1 MATPFE
7 IVVTNLQKIG
17 AYQFLFPW
25 LIASAVFYGLL
36 RRSQVFGKP
45 EDNVAVN
52 AVVATVAAFMV
63 MAYPILQGVN
73 IETQLSTFFFNS
85 LVSILVVIVGLII
98 ASMVFPNGLGE
109 ELSKK
114 FKGGSL
120 VAFLVFGILIAL
132 GVMTS
137 SGLTNVFFP
146 TNVGQPGGISSDT
159 FLTIGVLA
167 AMIISVGIIAAVGG
181 REGGGAE
188 KKSESP

>member
-1 MATPFE
+1 MASPFE

-36 RRSQVFGKP
+36 RRSQIFGKP
-45 EDNVAVN
+45 EENVAVN

-63 MAYPILQGVN
+63 MAYPILIGVN

-85 LVSILVVIVGLII
+85 LISILVVIVGLII
-98 ASMVFPNGLGE
+98 AGMVFPAGLGE

-114 FKGGSL
+114 FKGGAL
-120 VAFLVFGILIAL
+120 AAFLVLGILIAL
-132 GVMTS
+132 GVMIS

-146 TNVGQPGGISSDT
+146 SNVGQVGGISSDT
-159 FLTIGVLA
+159 FLTIGVLV
-167 AMIISVGIIAAVGG
+167 AMVLSVGIIAVIGG
-181 REGGGAE
+181 RETGGTE
-188 KKSESP
+188 KKESG

>member
-1 MATPFE
+1 MASPFE

-25 LIASAVFYGLL
+25 MIASAVFFGLL

-45 EDNVAVN
+45 EENTAVN

-73 IETQLSTFFFNS
+73 IEKQLTTFFFNS

-98 ASMVFPNGLGE
+98 AGMVFPSGLGE

-114 FKGGSL
+114 FKGGTL
-120 VAFLVFGILIAL
+120 VAFLVFGILIAV
-132 GVMTS
+132 GVLTS

-146 TNVGQPGGISSDT
+146 KDVGAPGGISSDV

-167 AMIISVGIIAAVGG
+167 VMVISVGLIAFVGG
-181 REGGGAE
+181 REGGGPE
-188 KKSESP
+188 KKPGE